1 MVMTTN
7 QHTTPKQ
14 RLEPH
19 VVRERLAKDVTRILS
34 GALHQFEEL
43 EHEVEE
49 KFFDVDGIISGRPS
63 REQRA
68 SARRSIPQ
76 SRMRT
81 YATTAPTPVPQDAHI
96 LTRPTRGNFIPS
108 SHYAKFA
115 SR

>member
-1 MVMTTN
+1 MNTTN
-7 QHTTPKQ
+7 THPTTKQ

-19 VVRERLAKDVTRILS
+19 VVRDRLGKDVSRILS
-34 GALHQFEEL
+34 GSIHHFD
-43 EHEVEE
+43 EVDEQIEE
-49 KFFDVDGIISGRPS
+49 KHFDVDGIITGRPS

-81 YATTAPTPVPQDAHI
+81 YAPVVPVPQNAHI

-108 SHYAKFA
+108 SHFSKVFMQGA
-115 SR
+115 